1 MANRLRDPTADNRI
15 IGDRTRYIS
24 VPNAGGL
31 ACQSGIT
38 DRRLEQ
44 PVRKPDGLEY
54 PTIPRLTRQQLN
66 FPLEPLRPGA
76 QSIDVGRHPCRS
88 MGQLPDRHVQDFA
101 PWRLV
106 SNGRDILQR
115 PIG

>member
-1 MANRLRDPTADNRI
+1 MAKRLRDPIADHRI

-24 VPNAGGL
+24 VSNAGGL
-31 ACQSGIT
+31 ACQLGIT
-38 DRRLEQ
+38 DRRPEQ
-44 PVRKPDGLEY
+44 PVRQPESLEY
-54 PTIPRLTRQQLN
+54 PTTPRLTRQQLD
-66 FPLEPLRPGA
+66 FSLEPLRPGA

-88 MGQLPDRHVQDFA
+88 MGQLPDRHIQDFA